1 MMELS
6 ISVRFDLAALRTH
19 YEVTLFGIRRAGQ
32 ALAKR
37 FGATRLEE
45 NYALLLVGGWYRLR
59 ELQQERDFGRQLP
72 YWSG

>member
-6 ISVRFDLAALRTH
+6 ISVRFDLA
-19 YEVTLFGIRRAGQ
+19 
-32 ALAKR
+32 
-37 FGATRLEE
+37 
-45 NYALLLVGGWYRLR
+45 ALLLVGGWYRLR